1 MTALRVPRALV
12 LALIA
17 ILLIPALWLSAGMIS
32 LSQSSLIKTPDTLS
46 ADQQSIRVPA
56 GASFA
61 QVADQ
66 LAHRNL
72 IDNPLLL
79 RVWARWQGY
88 AEQLHVGEYALT
100 QGLSATDLV
109 ANMANGQVI
118 EHTFT
123 IIEGWQVRELLAA
136 LRDNPHLRQTL
147 DPNIDPDAVMSA
159 IDRAGQPAEGQFLPE
174 TYHFPKGSSDV
185 ALLKRANR
193 ALENALEQAWQ
204 SRQADLPFDT
214 PDQALIM
221 ASIIEKETALAA
233 ERRRISGVFARRLE
247 QGMRLQ
253 TDPTVIYGLGD
264 DFDGDLRRVDLRTDT
279 PWNTYTRHGL
289 PPTPI
294 ALAGVASIQAAV
306 NPADGDSLYFVS
318 RGDGSHVFSATLA
331 AHNAAVRRY
340 QLGITNE

>member
-1 MTALRVPRALV
+1 MPVRVPKAVL

-17 ILLIPALWLSAGMIS
+17 IVLIPTLWLSAGMIS
-32 LSQSSLIKTPDTLS
+32 LSQSSLVKATDTLS
-46 ADQQSIRVPA
+46 PAEQRIRVAA

-61 QVADQ
+61 EVAEQ
-66 LAHRNL
+66 LADRGL
-72 IDNPLLL
+72 IDNALLL

-88 AEQLHVGEYALT
+88 ADQLHVGEYALT
-100 QGLSATDLV
+100 SGLSATDLV
-109 ANMANGQVI
+109 ANMADGQVI
-118 EHTFT
+118 EYTFT
-123 IIEGWQVRELLAA
+123 IIEGWQVRELLSA
-136 LRDNPHLRQTL
+136 LKANPYLRQTL
-147 DPNIDPDAVMSA
+147 DPDVEPNALMRVIG
-159 IDRAGQPAEGQFLPE
+159 RAGQPAEGRFLPE

-193 ALENALEQAWQ
+193 ALERALEQAWQ

-264 DFDGDLRRVDLRTDT
+264 EFDGDLRRVHLRTDT

-294 ALAGVASIQAAV
+294 ALAGVASLQAAV
-306 NPADGDSLYFVS
+306 NPADGESLYFVS